1 MLQMLLVEDHALF
14 SDGLR
19 ALLAQ
24 RMPRL
29 AVQSVG
35 GARDALERLR
45 RGDDLDLLL
54 CDQRLPDGTG
64 LALLRDAAALRPEV
78 ARVLISGSDD
88 PALPGAARAAG
99 ANAFLHKS
107 GGADRLL
114 QALQAVLVGEPWFDQ
129 VPSRR
134 SAVALPTLTPR
145 AREALQWL
153 VAGKS
158 NREIGACMGI
168 GERAVKLHLSAAF
181 QALGVGRRTEALL
194 AARRLGLVP
203 GDEG

>member
-1 MLQMLLVEDHALF
+1 MLQMLLVDDHALF

-19 ALLAQ
+19 AVLAQ

-29 AVQSVG
+29 VVHGVG
-35 GARDALERLR
+35 RVRDALERLR

-54 CDQRLPDGTG
+54 CDQRLPDGSG

-88 PALPGAARAAG
+88 PGLPEAARTAG

-114 QALQAVLVGEPWFDQ
+114 QALQAVLVGEPWFDA
-129 VPSRR
+129 VPGQR
-134 SAVALPTLTPR
+134 AAIALPALTPR

-158 NREIGACMGI
+158 NREIGVQMGI

-194 AARRLGLVP
+194 AARRLGLMP
-203 GDEG
+203 DDA

>member
-1 MLQMLLVEDHALF
+1 
-14 SDGLR
+14 
-19 ALLAQ
+19 
-24 RMPRL
+24 MPRL
-29 AVQSVG
+29 VVHGVARM
-35 GARDALERLR
+35 RDALDRLR

-54 CDQRLPDGTG
+54 CDQRLPDGSG
-64 LALLRDAAALRPEV
+64 LALLREAAVLRPEV
-78 ARVLISGSDD
+78 ARMLISGSDD
-88 PALPGAARAAG
+88 PDLPDAARAAG

-114 QALQAVLVGEPWFDQ
+114 QALQAVLIGEPWFDS
-129 VPSRR
+129 VPAPR
-134 SAVALPTLTPR
+134 AATALPALTPR

-153 VAGKS
+153 VAGKT
-158 NREIGACMGI
+158 NREISERMGI

-203 GDEG
+203 DEG

>member
-29 AVQSVG
+29 VVHGVG
-35 GARDALERLR
+35 RVREALERLR

-54 CDQRLPDGTG
+54 CDQRLPDGSG
-64 LALLRDAAALRPEV
+64 LGLLRDAAALRPEV

-88 PALPGAARAAG
+88 PGLPDAARAAG

-107 GGADRLL
+107 GGADQLL
-114 QALQAVLVGEPWFDQ
+114 RALQAVLVGEAWFDS
-129 VPSRR
+129 VPSHR
-134 SAVALPTLTPR
+134 AAAALPALSPR

-153 VAGKS
+153 IAGKT
-158 NREIGACMGI
+158 NREIGLRMGI

-181 QALGVGRRTEALL
+181 RALGVGHRTEALV
-194 AARRLGLVP
+194 AARRLGLAP
-203 GDEG
+203 DEG